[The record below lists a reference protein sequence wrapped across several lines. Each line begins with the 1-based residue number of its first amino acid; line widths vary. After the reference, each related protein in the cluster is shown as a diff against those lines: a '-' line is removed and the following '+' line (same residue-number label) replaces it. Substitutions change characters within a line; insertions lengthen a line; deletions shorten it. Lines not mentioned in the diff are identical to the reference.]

1 MDTNDKWKELREE
14 VHGNEKV
21 NWLHVAKVV
30 SYTWNK
36 AVWLGRTTERNL
48 FYATIRGRKTATVHQ
63 IVGKYPGAYTR
74 GRVLPNLGTSQVR
87 SWVPRVA

>member
-1 MDTNDKWKELREE
+1 MDTNNKWKELREE

-63 IVGKYPGAYTR
+63 TRDIISLVENSFVLDDPGEIERAI
-74 GRVLPNLGTSQVR
+74 
-87 SWVPRVA
+87 